1 MDLRTSDQELGL
13 VGYHE
18 NDASFCVA
26 DSGSVLGNVLE
37 GGGWD
42 GAYDVLLVYQGDEQ
56 GSGKGYEAL
65 HL

>member
-1 MDLRTSDQELGL
+1 MVS
-13 VGYHE
+13 YHE

-26 DSGSVLGNVLE
+26 DSGSVQQCPDEFVALGNVLA
-37 GGGWD
+37 GGEWD

-56 GSGKGYEAL
+56 GSGKEYEAL